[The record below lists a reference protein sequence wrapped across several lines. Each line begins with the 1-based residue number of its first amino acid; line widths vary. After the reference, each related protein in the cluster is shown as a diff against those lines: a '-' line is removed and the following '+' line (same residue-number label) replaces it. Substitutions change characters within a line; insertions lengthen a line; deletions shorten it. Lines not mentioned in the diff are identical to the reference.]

1 MKIALVGNQ
10 NSGKTTLFNVLT
22 GMNAKIG
29 NWPGVTIE
37 RKTGIIK
44 GTTYEI
50 TDLPG
55 IYSLSPYSVEE
66 DVSRKF
72 IFEENPDV
80 IINIVDSTSLER
92 SLYLTTQLLE
102 LDSKVIVALN
112 MVDILEKKGL
122 AINEQK
128 LEQILGT
135 KVIKISALKEIGID
149 ELIKEITIPKS
160 YNKLYIYD
168 AIMEKTIQ
176 QVENLIHSE
185 MNNKRFIAVKLLE
198 DDNRFE
204 ELNTSKIKKIQQDL
218 ANNYN
223 TDLEEMVAT
232 ERYEFIEQAKKETVS
247 YLNSNFN
254 ITEEKYLV
262 EETSKETI
270 SDKLDKIFL
279 NKWLAFPI
287 FIAIMFLVYY
297 LSVGVIGRFTVD
309 WISDFVDT
317 FGEKVRT
324 GLEIIGTSRWI
335 NSLVVDGII
344 AGVGAVLGFVPQLII
359 LFTCISIL
367 ETTGYMSR
375 IALLLDK
382 VFRMI
387 GLSGKSLIP
396 FIVGAGCSVPGI
408 MGTRIIENQD
418 EREMTTILTPFV
430 PCSAKLPIIALFSG
444 YFFEEKSGLISVSL
458 YFFAIATIIVSAILM
473 KKFVFKNT
481 SSTYISELPEY
492 KLPNIKYV
500 TKDVL
505 DKTLSFI
512 KRAGST
518 ILICSIVIWF
528 LLSFSLK
535 FEYGVNIENSI
546 LARLGKTISWIF
558 YPMIGTNSWGATVS
572 AIQGLVAKEQVIS
585 SMSVIAG
592 LAEDTVEGS
601 QIFKSGVFDFFTASS
616 AYAFMVFNLFSA
628 PCFGAIGAMKR
639 ELGENKKI
647 LKVVTFQIVF
657 AWCLATIVYQIG
669 TIIEKGILNFF
680 NMIVLSIIGLIL
692 FVMLKQ
698 KKLGNSECRGCPYC
712 KDYEKEKKH

>member
-112 MVDILEKKGL
+112 MVDILEKKGI

-458 YFFAIATIIVSAILM
+458 YFFAIATIIVSAIFM

-601 QIFKSGVFDFFTASS
+601 QIFKSGIFDFFTASS

-680 NMIVLSIIGLIL
+680 NIIVLSIIGLIL